1 MFSKIGKIGDRK
13 ATLTPPRQFGL
24 PEGETLSLEEERSV
38 VSRAIK
44 VFDEGREW
52 TDWRRERSD
61 QCATQCPGK
70 NKGMLLGDFI
80 L

>member
-44 VFDEGREW
+44 VFDDQEGSGL
-52 TDWRRERSD
+52 TGGGKDQISVLRSVLAKTRG
-61 QCATQCPGK
+61 CC
-70 NKGMLLGDFI
+70 
-80 L
+80 